1 MAVQGAW
8 VAGPTEI
15 RREEQPVVPDLPTPF
30 DLTWKKVAILGAIL
44 GTGLLTG
51 YWMLGLAICSLTAYV
66 FTYLDQKLIE
76 TVEKGDRSLT
86 NTLLFLGASPDA
98 VYNGT
103 FPLMNA
109 AVNGNVEIA
118 RDLLEAGASVNLA
131 TQTGN
136 ATALHW
142 AVFFHRLDIVRLLLE
157 HGACLKIWA
166 RELESDPACL
176 YGFGTPYR
184 AAIRCLN
191 VTNQVSEDRRSAEER
206 QREAREIMELFNL
219 QREKN
224 GLAQTNPSEHAPA

>member
-8 VAGPTEI
+8 VAGPIQIE
-15 RREEQPVVPDLPTPF
+15 REEQPVVPDLPNPF

-51 YWMLGLAICSLTAYV
+51 YWMVGLGICALTAFV
-66 FTYLDQKLIE
+66 FTYLDEKLVKTI
-76 TVEKGDRSLT
+76 EKGDRSLT
-86 NTLLFLGASPDA
+86 NTLLFLGASPNA
-98 VYNGT
+98 VYDGR
-103 FPLMNA
+103 FPLMEA
-109 AVNGNVEIA
+109 AIHGHVEIA

-184 AAIRCLN
+184 AAVRCLN
-191 VTNQVSEDRRSAEER
+191 VTNQVCRDQRSYEER
-206 QREAREIMELFNL
+206 QREAREIMELFRL

-224 GLAQTNPSEHAPA
+224 GLAQTNPSGLALA